1 MDAVKICRKCAG
13 KPELISVG
21 DMKQFYVYR
30 CKSCLSTPVKGDEAR
45 LTERAARRIWNR
57 GN

>member
-1 MDAVKICRKCAG
+1 MTAIKTCRKCAG

-21 DMKQFYVYR
+21 DMKQLYVYR
-30 CKSCLSTPVKGDEAR
+30 CRSCLYTPAKSDEAKN
-45 LTERAARRIWNR
+45 TERAARRIWSK